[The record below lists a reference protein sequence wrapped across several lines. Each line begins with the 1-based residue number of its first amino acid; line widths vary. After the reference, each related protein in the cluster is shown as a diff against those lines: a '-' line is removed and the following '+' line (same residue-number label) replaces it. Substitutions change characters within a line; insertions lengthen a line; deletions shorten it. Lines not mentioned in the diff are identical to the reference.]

1 MNAVSPVRIRP
12 LAEPP
17 DIKSEYVDFLQPNE
31 RHFNL
36 TDYWYILIKRRR
48 TVIIIFFVVTAVA
61 AYFPLTATQLYTAT
75 ATLKIE
81 PQNPLVTA
89 VKTVE
94 TLDAGDDYYP
104 TQFALLK
111 TPSLAARVI
120 KDLDIDLNEFAK
132 RFQAVSPN
140 PIARIQSAVVAP
152 LRSLYHYLFPS
163 SEPDSEAEVAM
174 TVSAPQDDVKKNVR
188 PELID
193 RYQKA
198 MSIAPVLKTRLVQV
212 QFTTPRPRLSQALA
226 NLHVQS
232 FVRMSLEGRFN
243 LTKEAREFLEK
254 KVIELRQQ
262 MEASEAALNSFRRAH
277 GVVSVEKG
285 DNIVIDRLVELNKQ
299 LTTARAQ
306 RIEAES
312 LYRTVEDKNHQD
324 LAELMKQ
331 GLVQQ
336 LKSNVANLETEKA
349 RFSTIFKPDHPRIRE
364 LGKHIAAARQALKE
378 ELDNVVR
385 GIQSGYAAA
394 LAKER
399 GLQAEAD
406 KQQQAALR
414 MKELGVDYTV
424 LQEQVNA
431 NRSLYEGVLKR
442 ISETNLASDL
452 PVSNLQIVETADK
465 PLYPSSPN
473 IPLYLL
479 ASIILGSF
487 FGIGTALL
495 LEYID
500 STVGTPDDV
509 SRSLGLS
516 TLGVVPHLKFLA
528 RRRYNDAQ
536 ITAVPSETGESSE
549 PTHAGIPAKELI
561 VRQRSSSIITES
573 YRNIRTSL
581 LLSQA
586 EKPPQVVLL
595 TSPAPGEG
603 KSVTTL
609 NLGIALAQD
618 GYSVLI
624 LDGDMRQGRCH
635 IRLGMRNNK
644 GLCNILTGG
653 LPVDNGIQATSV
665 DGLSLLSRG
674 NVPPN
679 PTELLGSLKMRE
691 VIGEL
696 RQEFKFILIDSPPV
710 LAVSDAAVLSVLSDG
725 VILVLDGQRTSTSA
739 AQKAVKRLDTVRA
752 PLIGVILNAVNLD
765 DPHYSY
771 FRSYSSYYHDRLP
784 DEDELSDETNGNGQ
798 SKADHN
804 FSRLST
810 IARFWS
816 TKTHR
821 KTATAH
827 AVGDYEPV
835 PNGGKPGDESISTD
849 EPSNARKFSL
859 FPTELSED
867 LPAFAS
873 AKRQD
878 TVPVSQ
884 ERLNQL
890 AQALTE
896 AIGPIAPLVIREQI
910 AALGESESAF
920 PQRRIGELLERLYGE
935 LTGDGLLRFQSK
947 IPKDLQK
954 SADPER

>member
-1 MNAVSPVRIRP
+1 MDPG
-12 LAEPP
+12 
-17 DIKSEYVDFLQPNE
+17 QPNG
-31 RHFNL
+31 RHFTL
-36 TDYWYILIKRRR
+36 TDYWYIIIKRRR
-48 TVIIIFFVVTAVA
+48 TVIIIFFAVVGLA
-61 AYFPLTATQLYTAT
+61 AYFPLTATKLYTAT

-81 PQNPLVTA
+81 PQNPVVTA

-111 TPSLAARVI
+111 TPSLAARVMN
-120 KDLDIDLNEFAK
+120 DLNIEFNELAK
-132 RFQAVSPN
+132 RLQAVSPN
-140 PIARIQSAVVAP
+140 PIVRMLAWVVP
-152 LRSLYHYLFPS
+152 SLRSVYAYLVPS
-163 SEPDSEAEVAM
+163 SEPESDIEGAM
-174 TVSAPQDDVKKNVR
+174 TASAPQDDAKKNVP
-188 PELID
+188 PELMD

-198 MSIAPVLKTRLVQV
+198 ISISPLQKTRLVQV
-212 QFTTPRPRLSQALA
+212 QFTTRRPGLSQTLA
-226 NLHVQS
+226 NTHVQS
-232 FVRMSLEGRFN
+232 FVRMSLESRFN
-243 LTKEAREFLEK
+243 LTKEAREFLDK
-254 KVIELRQQ
+254 KVTELRQQ
-262 MEASEAALNSFRRAH
+262 MEASEAALNRFRREH

-285 DNIVIDRLVELNKQ
+285 DNIVVDRLVELNKQ
-299 LTTARAQ
+299 LTAARAQ
-306 RIEAES
+306 RIEVES
-312 LYRTVEDKNHQD
+312 LYRTVENKKHQD

-336 LKSNVANLETEKA
+336 LKSNVASLETEKA
-349 RFSTIFKPDHPRIRE
+349 RFAAIFKPDHPRIRE
-364 LGKHIAAARQALKE
+364 LDKQIAAARLALKE
-378 ELDNVVR
+378 EIDNVVR
-385 GIQSGYAAA
+385 GIQSAYAAA

-406 KQQQAALR
+406 NQQQAALK

-431 NRSLYEGVLKR
+431 DRSLYESVLKR
-442 ISETNLASDL
+442 LSETNVSSDL

-473 IPLYLL
+473 IPLYLM
-479 ASIILGSF
+479 ASVILGSF
-487 FGIGTALL
+487 FGVGAALI

-509 SRSLGLS
+509 SRALGLS
-516 TLGVVPHLKFLA
+516 TLGVVPDLKFLA

-536 ITAVPSETGESSE
+536 ITGSLPNTAAPSERTD
-549 PTHAGIPAKELI
+549 AGIPAKELI

-586 EKPPQVVLL
+586 EKPPQVVLV

-696 RQEFKFILIDSPPV
+696 RQEFKFVLIDSPPV

-771 FRSYSSYYHDRLP
+771 FRSYSSYYHGRLP

-798 SKADHN
+798 SKADPN

-816 TKTHR
+816 TNTHR
-821 KTATAH
+821 TTTTAH
-827 AVGDYEPV
+827 ADGDYETA
-835 PNGGKPGDESISTD
+835 PNGGKPRDESISTG
-849 EPSNARKFSL
+849 EPSNARKFSR
-859 FPTELSED
+859 FPTEVSEN
-867 LPAFAS
+867 LPAFPS
-873 AKRQD
+873 AKRPD
-878 TVPVSQ
+878 AVAVSQ
-884 ERLNQL
+884 QSLSQL
-890 AQALTE
+890 TEALTE

-910 AALGESESAF
+910 AALGESESVF

-935 LTGDGLLRFQSK
+935 LTNDGLIRFQSK

-954 SADPER
+954 FADH